1 MSEITKQAAA
11 PDHSVPLP
19 PECINQ
25 VLTFGSLG
33 YKPERICRL
42 LGLRGEKRLALL
54 LSLDTPGSDYYEAYH
69 RGRALGEYNSDAE
82 LAKQAERGDPDAIE
96 LLEARKEERTEL
108 DLRMQLFGV

>member
-1 MSEITKQAAA
+1 MS
-11 PDHSVPLP
+11 LP
-19 PECINQ
+19 PEYINQ

-42 LGLRGEKRLALL
+42 LGLRGKERLALQL
-54 LSLDTPGSDYYEAYH
+54 LLDTPGSNFYEAYH
-69 RGRALGEYNSDAE
+69 RGRALGEYNIDAE

-96 LLEARKEERTEL
+96 LLETRKEERVEL